1 MDFVLVTGG
10 AGYVGSHT
18 CKALAQAGYMPVSY
32 DNLSR
37 GHAAAVRWGPLEIGD
52 IADAERLAQV
62 IRHYQP
68 VAILHFAAY
77 AYVAESVQ
85 YPLRYFRNNVG
96 GSLTLIEVATA
107 LGIENLV
114 FSSTCTVYG
123 HPQCLP
129 IPEDHPLLPIHPY
142 GISKATTEQMLR
154 SCESTHALR
163 SVCLRYFNAAGAD
176 PEGEIG
182 EVHDPEPHLIPN
194 VLRAGLGRIPAV
206 CVHGTDYE
214 TPDGSCVRD
223 YIHVSDLAQAH
234 VLALD
239 YLRQGGGSAAF
250 NLSNSRGYS
259 VKEVIATAE
268 QVIGKPIPV
277 VFKPRRPGDVGML
290 VGAAKR
296 AQEVLGWQQRYAD
309 LETII
314 ATAWRWF
321 QQHP

>member
-1 MDFVLVTGG
+1 MDSVVVTGG

-37 GHAAAVRWGPLEIGD
+37 GHADAVRWGPLEIGD
-52 IADAERLAQV
+52 IADAERLSQV
-62 IRHYQP
+62 ICHYQP
-68 VAILHFAAY
+68 VAILHLAAY

-85 YPLRYFRNNVG
+85 HPLRYFRNNVG

-182 EVHDPEPHLIPN
+182 EVHNPEPHLIPN
-194 VLRAGLGRIPAV
+194 VLRAGLGQIPAI

-223 YIHVSDLAQAH
+223 YIHVTDLANAH
-234 VLALD
+234 VLALR
-239 YLRQGGGSAAF
+239 YLLAGGTSTAF

-259 VKEVIATAE
+259 VKEVIAVAE
-268 QVIGKPIPV
+268 KVIAKPIPV
-277 VFKPRRPGDVGML
+277 VFKPRRPGDVGIL